1 MVDSARAK
9 GDSAA
14 RALMTAVAV
23 AIVCALVVSYAAVML
38 RPYYI
43 ANLEAER
50 NAQLESILNA
60 LSQVAGDID
69 PVDVE
74 ARVVE
79 LDSGQYSRSLNPLT
93 YDARKAATD
102 PTLSTLIPLEFD
114 LAGIKRRPDHAV
126 VFIMRKR
133 DGAIRVLILPV
144 YGVGYQSTLY
154 AYLALAEDTNTVLAL
169 RFYEQNDTPGI
180 GARIQDPA
188 WEALWPGKRVFD
200 EVGELRTGVA
210 RGRVTGG
217 LSDADYMVDGISGA
231 TRTSLGVHGLL
242 RFWLG
247 DFGFGPYLARVRE
260 GEG

>member
-1 MVDSARAK
+1 MVDSATAK
-9 GDSAA
+9 GDSAT
-14 RALMTAVAV
+14 RALITAVAV
-23 AIVCALVVSYAAVML
+23 AIVCALVVSYAAVTL

-50 NAQLESILNA
+50 GAQLESILDA

-69 PVDVE
+69 PGDVE

-79 LDSGQYSRSLNPLT
+79 LDSGRYSRILDAAT

-102 PTLSTLIPLEFD
+102 PTLSTLIPPEFD
-114 LAGIKRRPDHAV
+114 LAGIKRRADHAV
-126 VFIMRKR
+126 VFMTRKR
-133 DGAIRVLILPV
+133 DGSIRELILPV
-144 YGVGYQSTLY
+144 HGVGYQSTLY
-154 AYLALAEDTNTVLAL
+154 AYLALAEDANTVLAL

-200 EVGELRTGVA
+200 EVGELRAGVA

-217 LSDADYMVDGISGA
+217 SPDADYMVDGVSGA

>member
-1 MVDSARAK
+1 MVDPATVRNA
-9 GDSAA
+9 SAA
-14 RALMTAVAV
+14 RALMTAVGV
-23 AIVCALVVSYAAVML
+23 AMVCALLVSYAAVTL

-50 NAQLESILNA
+50 NAQLDSILNA
-60 LSQVAGDID
+60 LSSTAGDID
-69 PVDVE
+69 PGDVE

-79 LDSGQYSRSLNPLT
+79 LDSGLYSRTLDAAT

-102 PTLSTLIPLEFD
+102 PTLSTLIPPQID
-114 LAGIKRRPDHAV
+114 LAGIKYRPDHAV
-126 VFIMRKR
+126 VFMMRNR
-133 DGAIRVLILPV
+133 DGTIRILILPV

-154 AYLALAEDTNTVLAL
+154 GFLALAADTNTVLAL

-188 WEALWPGKRVFD
+188 WEALWPEKRVFD
-200 EVGELRTGVA
+200 EAGELRTGVA
-210 RGRVTGG
+210 RGSVTGG
-217 LSDADYMVDGISGA
+217 SPDADYMVDGISGA

-260 GEG
+260 GGG

>member
-1 MVDSARAK
+1 MVDPATVRT
-9 GDSAA
+9 DSAA
-14 RALMTAVAV
+14 RALMTAVGV
-23 AIVCALVVSYAAVML
+23 AMVCALVVSFVAVTL
-38 RPYYI
+38 RPYYL
-43 ANLEAER
+43 ANLEADR
-50 NAQLESILNA
+50 NLQLESILNA
-60 LSQVAGDID
+60 LSQTAGDID
-69 PVDVE
+69 PGDVE

-79 LDSGQYSRSLNPLT
+79 LDSGLYSRTLDPLT

-102 PTLSTLIPLEFD
+102 PTASTLIPPQFD
-114 LAGIKRRPDHAV
+114 LAGIKHRPDHAV
-126 VFIMRKR
+126 VFIMRNR
-133 DGAIRVLILPV
+133 DGTIRILILPV

-154 AYLALAEDTNTVLAL
+154 GYLALAADTNTVLAL

-188 WEALWPGKRVFD
+188 WEALWSGKRVFD
-200 EVGELRTGVA
+200 DAGGLRIGVA

-217 LSDADYMVDGISGA
+217 STDFDYMVDAVSGA

-260 GEG
+260 GGG

>member
-1 MVDSARAK
+1 
-9 GDSAA
+9 
-14 RALMTAVAV
+14 MTAAGV
-23 AIVCALVVSYAAVML
+23 AIVCALVVSFAAATL
-38 RPYYI
+38 RPYYV

-50 NAQLESILNA
+50 DAQLKSILDA
-60 LSQVAGDID
+60 LSHSVGDIK
-69 PVDVE
+69 PENFE

-79 LDSGQYSRSLNPLT
+79 LNSGRYTRAVDPAI

-102 PTLSTLIPLEFD
+102 PNLNTLIPLDLD
-114 LAGIKRRPDHAV
+114 LAGIKRRPKFAI
-126 VFIMRKR
+126 VFMTRNL

-154 AYLALAEDTNTVLAL
+154 GYLALAEDADTVLAL

-180 GARIQDPA
+180 GARIQDSA
-188 WEALWPGKRVFD
+188 WEALWPGKRVRD
-200 EVGELRTGVA
+200 DDGELRIGVA
-210 RGRVTGG
+210 RGRLTGSS
-217 LSDADYMVDGISGA
+217 SDTDYMVDGISGA

-247 DFGFGPYLARVRE
+247 DSGFGPYLARVRA

>member
-1 MVDSARAK
+1 MVDSATVRTA
-9 GDSAA
+9 SAA
-14 RALMTAVAV
+14 RALMTAVGV
-23 AIVCALVVSYAAVML
+23 AMVCALVVSYAAVTL

-60 LSQVAGDID
+60 LSQVAGDVD
-69 PVDVE
+69 PADVE

-79 LDSGQYSRSLNPLT
+79 LDSGQYSRILDPLT
-93 YDARKAATD
+93 YDARKAAMD
-102 PTLSTLIPLEFD
+102 PNVSTLIPPEFD
-114 LAGIKRRPDHAV
+114 LAAIKSRPDHAV
-126 VFIMRKR
+126 VFIMRNQ
-133 DGAIRVLILPV
+133 DGTIRVLILPV

-154 AYLALAEDTNTVLAL
+154 GYLALAEDVNTVLAL

-200 EVGELRTGVA
+200 DAGELRTGVA

-217 LSDADYMVDGISGA
+217 SPDADYMVDAVSGA

-260 GEG
+260 EGG